1 MAGAQDTPAGPGDAV
16 SVRDDGPLLR
26 ATVALPGCTAAR
38 ALAAFTDPAQLAAW
52 WLGELE
58 ADLKP
63 GGPYVVRFPQVPA
76 TMTGRVVSWVPADL
90 LEFSWAWE
98 HEPDEPPRT
107 VAVRAAGGPPAG
119 LALAHGPYADDD
131 AGRQARADH
140 RAGWEHFLP
149 RLAAL
154 LSAPGDQSR

>member
-1 MAGAQDTPAGPGDAV
+1 V
-16 SVRDDGPLLR
+16 
-26 ATVALPGCTAAR
+26 LPGATAAR

-58 ADLKP
+58 ADLRP
-63 GGPYVVRFPQVPA
+63 GGSYVVRFPQVPA
-76 TMTGRVVSWVPADL
+76 TMTGRVVSWVPAAL
-90 LEFSWAWE
+90 LEFTWAWE

-107 VAVRAAGGPPAG
+107 VAVRAADGPPAG
-119 LALAHGPYADDD
+119 LALAHGPYAADA
-131 AGRQARADH
+131 AGRRARADH

-154 LSAPGDQSR
+154 LSDPAGSPADRPG